1 MNPRGETWLQ
11 RWRRRRC
18 EATGHRAVTRTRRGW
33 KKCHEHW
40 RVAVEIVERRRVCR
54 RCGVSLG
61 ADVTHGASVQSL
73 TLNADVMRKFDN
85 EGQVFL

>member
-1 MNPRGETWLQ
+1 
-11 RWRRRRC
+11 
-18 EATGHRAVTRTRRGW
+18 
-33 KKCHEHW
+33 
-40 RVAVEIVERRRVCR
+40 VEIVERRRVCR